1 MADPKFFTKAGP
13 FTLAQLAKISGAV
26 ISDSVNADAVYND
39 VAPLDAAES
48 HHVSFLDNTRYAE
61 AFRASGAGACIIRQE
76 YADAAPAGMALLVT
90 PDPYRAYAKI
100 ATAFYPLPVA
110 SGDISSSARIDE
122 TAEIG
127 EGAEIA
133 VGAVIS
139 AHAKIGA
146 RCRIGE
152 NAVIGPGVILGDDS
166 SVGACASLAYCEVGV
181 RVLIYPGVRI
191 GQDGFGFA
199 PGAEGHLKVPQLGRV
214 IIGDDVEIGANS
226 TIDRGSGPDTIIGS
240 GARIDNL
247 VQIGHNVQIGR
258 GCILVSQV
266 GVSGSTEVGDFAVL
280 AGQVGVAGHL
290 KIGAGAKIAAQGG
303 AIQDV
308 PPGVEVGGTPTV
320 PVRQWLRTA
329 AYMNKLMK
337 KKGK

>member
-1 MADPKFFTKAGP
+1 
-13 FTLAQLAKISGAV
+13 
-26 ISDSVNADAVYND
+26 
-39 VAPLDAAES
+39 
-48 HHVSFLDNTRYAE
+48 
-61 AFRASGAGACIIRQE
+61 
-76 YADAAPAGMALLVT
+76 MALLT
-90 PDPYRAYAKI
+90 TADPYRAYAKT

-110 SGDISSSARIDE
+110 SGTISPNARIDE

-127 EGAEIA
+127 AGSEIA
-133 VGAVIS
+133 AGAVVGAR
-139 AHAKIGA
+139 AKIGA

-152 NAVIGPGVILGDDS
+152 NAVIGAGVVLGDDG
-166 SVGACASLAYCEVGV
+166 SVGACSSLAYCEVGT
-181 RVLIYPGVRI
+181 RVLIYPGVCI

-266 GVSGSTEVGDFAVL
+266 GVSGSTEIGDFAVL

-308 PPGVEVGGTPTV
+308 PPGMEVGGTPTV